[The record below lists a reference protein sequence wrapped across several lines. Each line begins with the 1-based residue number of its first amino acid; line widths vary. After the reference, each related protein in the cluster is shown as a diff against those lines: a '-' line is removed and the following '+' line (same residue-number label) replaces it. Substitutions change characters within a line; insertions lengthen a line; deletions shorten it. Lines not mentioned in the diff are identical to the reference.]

1 MKQKM
6 LQLITA
12 GSVIAGMLS
21 GIPVQAAETQ
31 SLSDTG
37 YLTTPVTL
45 SIEDAYS
52 GSNAEAETFTVT
64 IPKSIELSDT
74 EETSYEITVE
84 GTIQTTAAY
93 GYVWKTLWN

>member
-1 MKQKM
+1 M